1 MAGVPGGCKRCSGLS
16 PAADLSRLSDWGF
29 ALWAYGRLSP
39 GTMLMVNGDANDFEI
54 GLHERDTLFLALRF
68 ENCLQSAEG
77 IHIGGDSLLTAG
89 LQVVEWEST
98 RRGPR
103 RSGVRFSL
111 WYIRR
116 KCPAALPGATD
127 GTEPLHTFAAIFLGA
142 ATLRRRVLI
151 LHAQYGR
158 SRVQARSTAGADG
171 MAAWFVDD
179 AEDTAAQRS
188 AAGCATQGTAGGAA
202 RDQRL
207 GLGRRP
213 AVRQRHV
220 AGRRR

>member
-1 MAGVPGGCKRCSGLS
+1 MAGVAGGCKRCSGLS

-127 GTEPLHTFAAIFLGA
+127 GTEPLHTFAAIFGCCYSSA
-142 ATLRRRVLI
+142 PCAHI
-151 LHAQYGR
+151 
-158 SRVQARSTAGADG
+158 ARSI
-171 MAAWFVDD
+171 WKV
-179 AEDTAAQRS
+179 
-188 AAGCATQGTAGGAA
+188 QGPSS
-202 RDQRL
+202 QH
-207 GLGRRP
+207 GRRG
-213 AVRQRHV
+213 RHGGV
-220 AGRRR
+220 VC